1 MSSSEADPGMPD
13 PLGGRA
19 RDPLSELT
27 VVIPAFNE
35 EAAIGQTLREL
46 RDAVPAAEILVV
58 DDGSTDRTAEVA
70 RSIAGVRVLSHP
82 RNQGYGA
89 SLKTAVR
96 ACRRRFVVWYDA
108 DGQHRPEDLLNV
120 VKPVLEGERDVTI
133 GVRGRGSARQG
144 DRAVGKWLLYQVAQ
158 MVSRERIPDLN
169 SGLRCFPRQLLA
181 LHLYLLPDGFS
192 ASSTST
198 LLMLKRGYRVGWI
211 PIVARRRVGHS
222 TVRILRD
229 GLRTLHLIVRIVVL
243 FEAFRVF
250 SALGFAL
257 MVPGLIYGLAMAL
270 LHGQGF
276 PTLAGTAVI
285 AGLVTFFMGIVADQV
300 VELRKERLEAPIP
313 EDTSPRQGPDETPG
327 D

>member
-1 MSSSEADPGMPD
+1 MSSTEV
-13 PLGGRA
+13 GGRDSSSGGA
-19 RDPLSELT
+19 RIHDPHSELT
-27 VVIPAFNE
+27 VIIPAFNE
-35 EAAIGQTLREL
+35 EAAIGESLREL
-46 RDAVPAAEILVV
+46 RAAVPAAEILVI
-58 DDGSTDRTAEVA
+58 DDGSSDRTAEIA
-70 RSIAGVRVLSHP
+70 RSIEGVRVLSHP

-89 SLKTAVR
+89 SLKTAIRVS
-96 ACRRRFVVWYDA
+96 RRRFVVWYDA
-108 DGQHRPEDLLNV
+108 DGQHRPEDLRNV
-120 VKPVLEGERDVTI
+120 VKPVLEGEKDVAI
-133 GVRGRGSARQG
+133 GVRGRDSVPQG

-169 SGLRCFPRQLLA
+169 SGLRCFPRELLA

-211 PIVARRRVGHS
+211 PIVSRPRVGHS
-222 TVRILRD
+222 SVRILRD

-250 SALGFAL
+250 TALGFAL
-257 MVPGLIYGLAMAL
+257 MGPGLIYGISVAL

-300 VELRKERLEAPIP
+300 VELRKERLEDPTQ
-313 EDTSPRQGPDETPG
+313 EDASPQTRPDETRG